1 MKWVAKTIHN
11 PFNKRNT
18 LRCFAASASSM
29 PWTGLLLTRASEA
42 IVSLKA
48 MSLCSKIQLRSRLC
62 WNGVRKLSASCTHS
76 SKGIKREPN
85 EKKKKSSLP
94 VVRYHYCEDVIP
106 TSDMTWTAFRKRPN
120 EFVGTRKRTCQ
131 RVSAPVSL
139 VGSIGLD
146 WEKKALQDE
155 TASAGTHDSE
165 RRKEGSKP
173 QWQNGT
179 EKCLKIAP
187 FPTKPLHLV
196 RSSHPPNGSR
206 KSNQE
211 RAKSV
216 DNSVG
221 NGNLATLLLSKS
233 PLSFFLF
240 SSYLHPTPNLKQP
253 ACS

>member
-1 MKWVAKTIHN
+1 M
-11 PFNKRNT
+11 
-18 LRCFAASASSM
+18 
-29 PWTGLLLTRASEA
+29 
-42 IVSLKA
+42 
-48 MSLCSKIQLRSRLC
+48 
-62 WNGVRKLSASCTHS
+62 
-76 SKGIKREPN
+76 
-85 EKKKKSSLP
+85 
-94 VVRYHYCEDVIP
+94 RYHYCEDVIP

-146 WEKKALQDE
+146 REKKALQDE

-233 PLSFFLF
+233 PLSFFYFL
-240 SSYLHPTPNLKQP
+240 LICTPHPTWNSQHVARIPCFQTSFYTNIRGCFSWLIFARNSKRISERFPNL
-253 ACS
+253 